1 MGNANLEISYI
12 ILKKFYVKNN
22 VKPTTESCVFVNVN
36 HNIQALLKKKLFW
49 DSAKLR
55 RLCYYLSRTG
65 FHKKGGSFYY
75 YLFTIKLG
83 KYLRTQKK
91 RINNKLVKRR
101 YLLKKSIFVFNLSQ
115 ADDFL
120 KVFYKT
126 NSL

>member
-1 MGNANLEISYI
+1 M
-12 ILKKFYVKNN
+12 KNN
-22 VKPTTESCVFVNVN
+22 VKPTTESCVFVNVT
-36 HNIQALLKKKLFW
+36 HSIQALLKKKIV
-49 DSAKLR
+49 LR
-55 RLCYYLSRTG
+55 FSQTEKTLQTCYYLSRTG

-120 KVFYKT
+120 KIFYKT